1 MPSSSSKSGYL
12 LSFIYNLLIDN
23 AKIKIILETT
33 KKKGKKFGYGYD
45 IATISPQQNWA
56 IICLVTSDG

>member
-33 KKKGKKFGYGYD
+33 KKKEEKVWIWLRYSNDIPTTELGYYMF
-45 IATISPQQNWA
+45 
-56 IICLVTSDG
+56 SDE

>member
-1 MPSSSSKSGYL
+1 MPSSSSKCGYL

-33 KKKGKKFGYGYD
+33 KKKARFWVLPFKFNILFY
-45 IATISPQQNWA
+45 A
-56 IICLVTSDG
+56 

>member
-33 KKKGKKFGYGYD
+33 KGKEEKMVSARD
-45 IATISPQQNWA
+45 TA
-56 IICLVTSDG
+56 L